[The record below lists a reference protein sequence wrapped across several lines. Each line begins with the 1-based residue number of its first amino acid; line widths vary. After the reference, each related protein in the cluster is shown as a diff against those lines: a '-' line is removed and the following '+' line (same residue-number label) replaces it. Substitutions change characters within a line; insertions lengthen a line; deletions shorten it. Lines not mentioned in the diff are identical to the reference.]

1 MKQPILLFFF
11 GFAIFAQSY
20 ASGDNR
26 LEFIVKETSKD
37 KSNPSQAHVTLE
49 LKNLTDDTLVFLT
62 WSCDRFLRLL
72 SIDGQ
77 NVDLDQIGCEQNGP
91 SFLKLLPHGSYQETV
106 EIRINKPDTIIPA
119 FRVRINLIEPKEKY
133 NIIKAYEATNETD
146 KKQFSLLTDY
156 IQIK

>member
-1 MKQPILLFFF
+1 MKQVLLFFF
-11 GFAIFAQSY
+11 VLVMMGSTY
-20 ASGDNR
+20 VSGDNR
-26 LEFIVKETSKD
+26 LEFIVKEARKD
-37 KSNPSQAHVTLE
+37 TVNHGQARVSLE

-62 WSCDRFLRLL
+62 WTCDPFFGLL

-77 NVDLDQIGCEQNGP
+77 NVFLDQIGCDQNGP
-91 SFLKLLPHGSYQETV
+91 TFLNLLPHSSYQETV
-106 EIRINKPDTIIPA
+106 YMRINKPDTIIPA